1 MSVFSTGSDTEP
13 ESLAGT
19 LASTIGQVRQDI
31 AAGKFRSEADISHGV
46 VSRILDKL
54 DWPVFD
60 VQAVARE
67 FKIGAR
73 KVDYALCHAP
83 GKPSVL
89 LEVKD
94 LGKASGKGE
103 KQLFEYC
110 FEYGVPIAVLTDG
123 QKRSFYCPTGL
134 GSYEERRF
142 ARVDLVTD
150 DPGDSARTLTS
161 YLHMKDVRSGA
172 ARDRAQ
178 RDYEAARRQREA
190 AAAYAS
196 VWRKLLSGPD
206 SLLLDLFA
214 EEVQQTTGVRPD
226 PTGATAF
233 IRAQA
238 GQAARPHDPPRKQP
252 RQKGP
257 ELDGSRP
264 RFTFRQQTAS
274 FNSGAEVMAAVFEKL
289 ASEDSGFCARFSDQ
303 HGGRVRKY
311 VAKTKAQLYPGHP
324 ERETASHPLPGG
336 WWLATHCS
344 NSAKVRR
351 IKQAC
356 EVAGL
361 KFGTDLIVHI
371 PSGPQHKK

>member
-1 MSVFSTGSDTEP
+1 MSVFSTGSETDP
-13 ESLAGT
+13 EASLRT
-19 LASTIGQVRQDI
+19 LTSTIGQVKKDLT
-31 AAGKFRSEADISHGV
+31 AGKFRSEADISAGV
-46 VSRILDKL
+46 VSLILNKL

-60 VQAVARE
+60 VQVVARE
-67 FKIGAR
+67 FKVGTR

-103 KQLFEYC
+103 RQLFEYC
-110 FEYGVPIAVLTDG
+110 FHHGVPIAVLTDG
-123 QKRSFYCPTGL
+123 QTWSFYFPAGL

-142 ARVDLVTD
+142 ARIDLVTD
-150 DPGDSARTLTS
+150 DPGDSAKTLAS
-161 YLHMKDVRSGA
+161 YLNMKDVRSGV

-178 RDYEAARRQREA
+178 RDYEAARRQKEA

-206 SLLLDLFA
+206 SLLLDLFS

-226 PTGATAF
+226 STGAAAF

-238 GQAARPHDPPRKQP
+238 GTAAGPQDEPRKRP
-252 RQKGP
+252 KEKVV
-257 ELDGSRP
+257 ELDGKRP
-264 RFTFRQQTAS
+264 GFTFRQRTES
-274 FNSGAEVMAAVFEKL
+274 FKSGAEVMGAIFEKL

-303 HGGRVRKY
+303 HGGRVTRY
-311 VAKTKAQLYPGHP
+311 VAKTKALLYPGHP
-324 ERETASHPLPGG
+324 EREKDSHPLPGG

-344 NSAKVRR
+344 NSAK
-351 IKQAC
+351 I
-356 EVAGL
+356 L
-361 KFGTDLIVHI
+361 
-371 PSGPQHKK
+371 

>member
-1 MSVFSTGSDTEP
+1 MSVFSTGSETEP
-13 ESLAGT
+13 EASAGT
-19 LASTIGQVRQDI
+19 LTSTIGQVRQDI
-31 AAGKFRSEADISHGV
+31 AAGKFRSEADISYGV

-60 VQAVARE
+60 VQVVARE

-73 KVDYALCHAP
+73 KVDYALCHAA
-83 GKPSVL
+83 GQPSVL

-110 FEYGVPIAVLTDG
+110 FHHGVPIAVLTDG
-123 QKRSFYCPTGL
+123 QTWSFYLPAGL

-142 ARVDLVTD
+142 ARIDLVTD
-150 DPGDSARTLTS
+150 DPEDSARALTN
-161 YLHMKDVRSGA
+161 YLRANDVRSGA
-172 ARDRAQ
+172 ARNRAQ
-178 RDYEAARRQREA
+178 RDYEAGLREKEA

-196 VWRKLLSGPD
+196 VWRKLLLGPD
-206 SLLLDLFA
+206 SLLLDLFS

-226 PTGATAF
+226 SRGAAAF

-238 GQAARPHDPPRKQP
+238 GTAARPKDPPRKRP
-252 RQKGP
+252 IEKEP
-257 ELDGSRP
+257 ELGGRRP
-264 RFTFRQQTAS
+264 RFTFRQQTES
-274 FNSGAEVMAAVFEKL
+274 FNSGAELMGAIFEKL
-289 ASEDSGFCARFSDQ
+289 ASEDSGFCARYSDQ
-303 HGGRVRKY
+303 HGGRVRRY
-311 VAKTKAQLYPGHP
+311 VAKTKALLYPGHP

-344 NSAKVRR
+344 NSAKMRR
-351 IKQAC
+351 IKEAC

-371 PSGPQHKK
+371 PAGPGKKK